1 MLHAELLKRH
11 VRERAV
17 TSQAAREQSEG
28 LNVLELGTRQVE
40 LTDVDSSRETEIV
53 AEGDT

>member
-1 MLHAELLKRH
+1 M
-11 VRERAV
+11 RERAV